1 MAPELQRFYGGRP
14 QDWARMPLP
23 IAAAYYERIPEMQA
37 REALAQTTVGAMATR
52 NVPEREAQRIHD
64 RWLRQAGW
72 RKPARKLSPADRK
85 AALGAIGIG
94 VTVKPKRKKNV

>member
-23 IAAAYYERIPEMQA
+23 LAALYYERIPELKA
-37 REALAQTTVGAMATR
+37 REALAQTTIGALAAGQI
-52 NVPEREAQRIHD
+52 PERESRKIQD
-64 RWLRQAGW
+64 RWIKAAGW
-72 RKPARKLSPADRK
+72 QQPTRKLS
-85 AALGAIGIG
+85 AAERRDKLRAIGIA